1 MIENIKVLL
10 LGGTGAIGENLG
22 EVLNKKGIWFMLL
35 LESTEK
41 MQKMYIIYREMLKIQ
56 LFKKT
61 FE

>member
-22 EVLNKKGIWFMLL
+22 EVLNKKGYMVYVT
-35 LESTEK
+35 SRKYRKNAEK

-56 LFKKT
+56 LF
-61 FE
+61 

>member
-22 EVLNKKGIWFMLL
+22 EVLNKKGYMVYVT
-35 LESTEK
+35 SRKYRK

-56 LFKKT
+56 LF
-61 FE
+61 